1 MNCLACIPVVDTN
14 AQESKD
20 VLAVTNQGTKKVVIS
35 TVGGK
40 VLKEEQETIHE
51 GLLKLKAGSI
61 AYSWK
66 TVKIVVELKNILLYE
81 KRGKAPTKILPL
93 HICSVRPVST
103 RRFRVCC
110 APNAVLELKAATN
123 KLMREWVT
131 SIQDGVSRRLSA
143 QTECKTHCGTEIL
156 TALRKA
162 NEANRYC
169 ADCHA
174 PDPKWISI
182 SIGCIIC
189 IECSGVHRHLG
200 STISKVRSFE
210 LDIWDE
216 RNEAIEKIGNA
227 DVNSVFEAN
236 LTPGHEKPSATSD
249 RGLRERYIYN
259 KYVCKLY
266 RQKSSMTPII
276 NTQSKKKVSSVCILP
291 TNERYPTHKRNGSH
305 KAIHIGSD
313 VFAPQITQI
322 SATKFN
328 PIRRGSIVPDFA
340 RRGSVAGSPRRGSLG
355 AGPAR
360 KDSLEPGSLRR
371 GSLAPVNAT
380 PKLYGGT
387 MRRHSLH
394 QSRL

>member
-1 MNCLACIPVVDTN
+1 MSCLACIPVVDTS
-14 AQESKD
+14 AETKD
-20 VLAVTNQGTKKVVIS
+20 VVAVTNQGTKKVVIS
-35 TVGGK
+35 TAGGE
-40 VLKEEQETIHE
+40 VLREEQEPIRE
-51 GLLKLKAGSI
+51 GCLKLKTGSI

-66 TVKIVVELKNILLYE
+66 TVKIVVELKHILLYE
-81 KRGKAPTKILPL
+81 KRGKAPTKILSL
-93 HICSVRPVST
+93 HICSVRPISN

-110 APNAVLELKAATN
+110 APNTVLELKAATN
-123 KLMREWVT
+123 TLMREWVT
-131 SIQDGVSRRLSA
+131 SIQEGIARRLSA
-143 QTECKTHCGTEIL
+143 QTECMTHCGMEIL
-156 TALRKA
+156 AALRKA
-162 NEANRYC
+162 NEANRFC
-169 ADCHA
+169 ADCRA

-236 LTPGHEKPSATSD
+236 LSPGHEKPSAASD
-249 RGLRERYIYN
+249 REMRERYIYN

-266 RQKSSMTPII
+266 KQKSAVVGPII
-276 NTQSKKKVSSVCILP
+276 NTQSKKKISNVYILP

-322 SATKFN
+322 SNTKFN
-328 PIRRGSIVPDFA
+328 LMRRGSIIPDFA
-340 RRGSVAGSPRRGSLG
+340 RRGSIATGSARRGSV
-355 AGPAR
+355 
-360 KDSLEPGSLRR
+360 GSLRR
-371 GSLAPVNAT
+371 GSLAPPNTT
-380 PKLYGGT
+380 PKPNIGS
-387 MRRHSLH
+387 MRRHSMH